1 MKIVIAPDSY
11 KECLSSSEVAAA
23 MAEGMPQDIAMDTET
38 AKQNIRSAVIQTG
51 LGNFS
56 EF

>member
-1 MKIVIAPDSY
+1 
-11 KECLSSSEVAAA
+11 
-23 MAEGMPQDIAMDTET
+23 MPQDIAMDTET